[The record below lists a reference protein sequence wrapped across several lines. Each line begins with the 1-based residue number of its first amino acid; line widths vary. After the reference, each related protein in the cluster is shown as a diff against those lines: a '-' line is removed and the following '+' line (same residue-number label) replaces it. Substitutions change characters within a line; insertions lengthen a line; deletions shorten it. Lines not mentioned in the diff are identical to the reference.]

1 VHVWRLTGGP
11 PRQAARLPPPQGT
24 VVYSVSSMDEI
35 GEALDERLGQ
45 MCRRPHWT
53 KH

>member
-1 VHVWRLTGGP
+1 
-11 PRQAARLPPPQGT
+11 

-45 MCRRPHWT
+45 MFCRPRWT
-53 KH
+53 SD